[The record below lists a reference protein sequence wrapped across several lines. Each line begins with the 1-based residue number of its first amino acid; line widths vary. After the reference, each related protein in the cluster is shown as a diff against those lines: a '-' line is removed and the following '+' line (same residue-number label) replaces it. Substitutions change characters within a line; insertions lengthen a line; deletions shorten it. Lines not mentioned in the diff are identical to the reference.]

1 MKVLLKLDG
10 RTASGG
16 APLVMH
22 NERLADPLDE
32 FVRAIAEIT
41 AKRKKAEADHEE
53 VGRLE
58 FFGGLYTEPLI
69 AGPGDLNGQRPCL
82 PAWNILR
89 CLQDGASIHKRGQD
103 VLRGVHPIDLTV
115 PLIYEGPATAKE
127 LWLSPEFRL
136 RKSVGIQRRRV
147 PRTRPMFVNWQAE
160 LAVEVNPTVFD
171 LRVLQKCWADAGVLR
186 GLGEMRPVYG
196 RFKATAEEAK

>member
-10 RTASGG
+10 RTTSDG

-41 AKRKKAEADHEE
+41 AKRKKSEADHEE

-58 FFGGLYTEPLI
+58 FFGGLYTEPGI
-69 AGPGDLNGQRPCL
+69 TGPDDVNGQKPCL

-89 CLQDGASIHKRGQD
+89 CLQDGASIHKRGLD
-103 VLRGVHPIDLTV
+103 VLRGVHPISISA
-115 PLIYEGPATAKE
+115 PLIYEGPQSATK
-127 LWLSPEFRL
+127 LWLAPEFRL

-147 PRTRPMFVNWQAE
+147 ARTRPMFVNWQCE
-160 LAVEVNPTVFD
+160 LAIEVDPVVFD
-171 LRVLQKCWADAGVLR
+171 LHVLKKCWADAGLYR

-196 RFKATAEEAK
+196 RFKGMIEEEK